1 MTRGLTAVVLL
12 AGLATKP
19 IDESA
24 VGAWT
29 ETPWGPTT
37 AGAVLAAAASAAR
50 AGPEPSAAVAVPAND
65 ATRPPEAATMAAPLT
80 AG

>member
-1 MTRGLTAVVLL
+1 MTRGLAAVVLD

-19 IDESA
+19 IDDRA

-29 ETPWGPTT
+29 ELPCGPTT
-37 AGAVLAAAASAAR
+37 AGAVLAAAVSAAT
-50 AGPEPSAAVAVPAND
+50 AGEPSAALAVPAND